1 MFVKQRRARKKEK
14 NIINM
19 EKFFNG
25 FYKHTETI
33 QGNRDILLSFESQVI
48 LLSNPIDFC
57 SLSTDKENYMG
68 CEKIV

>member
-25 FYKHTETI
+25 FYKNTETI
-33 QGNRDILLSFESQVI
+33 QGKRDILLSFESQVI